1 MNNSI
6 TSNTPVTH
14 GVLVPMITPT
24 DADGQINVQGLKAVA
39 QAFIEA
45 GVAGLVVCGTTGEYY
60 TFSDE
65 ERELVLSTVAEVA
78 KGKVNLVAGINDLS
92 TAGSIEK
99 AKRAKALG
107 YDGLMLAPPAYSLPE
122 QAGIIEHFK
131 AVAEATDLPIIMY
144 HFPVRTGVEMD
155 IDTVLTLAKEPNI
168 VGIKESSGDLSRAL
182 HLMQAD
188 TPNFDM
194 VCGCDDQ
201 AADFLFWGAKGWISG
216 AANVFPAEQ
225 VQMMALA
232 QAEDWQAVKDLMLK
246 MYPAI
251 YSMESAD
258 YNQKAKLGAGI
269 RHGVDVGG
277 IRLPLVDLTDA
288 DKQAFEQLLKEYDQ

>member
-1 MNNSI
+1 MNHSI
-6 TSNTPVTH
+6 TQ

-24 DADGQINVQGLKAVA
+24 HADGSINIDGVKNIA
-39 QAFIEA
+39 QAFIDA

-60 TFSDE
+60 AHNE
-65 ERELVLSTVAEVA
+65 AEREQVMTAVAEVA

-92 TAGSIEK
+92 TTGSIEK
-99 AKRAKALG
+99 AQQAKALG

-122 QAGIIEHFK
+122 QEGIIAHCK
-131 AVAEATDLPIIMY
+131 AVANSTDLPIILY
-144 HFPVRTGVEMD
+144 HFPARIGVEMD
-155 IDTVLTLAKEPNI
+155 IDTVLELAKEPNI
-168 VGIKESSGDLSRAL
+168 VGIKESSGDFSRAL
-182 HLMQAD
+182 HLIQAD

-201 AADFLFWGAKGWISG
+201 AADFLFWGATGWISG

-225 VQMMALA
+225 VEMMRLA
-232 QAEDWQAVKDLMLK
+232 KNEDWQAVRALMLK

-251 YSMESAD
+251 YSMESGD

-269 RHGVDVGG
+269 RHGIEAGTV
-277 IRLPLVDLTDA
+277 RLPLVDLSA
-288 DKQAFEQLLKEYDQ
+288 EAREAFTQLLADYEK

>member
-1 MNNSI
+1 MTNSI
-6 TSNTPVTH
+6 TQ

-24 DADGQINVQGLKAVA
+24 DTADNISIEGVKNIA
-39 QAFIEA
+39 QAFIDA

-60 TFSDE
+60 AHSE
-65 ERELVLSTVAEVA
+65 AEREQVMTAVAEVA

-92 TAGSIEK
+92 TTGSIEK
-99 AKRAKALG
+99 AKQAKVLG

-122 QAGIIEHFK
+122 QAGIIEHYK
-131 AVAEATDLPIIMY
+131 AVANATDLPIIMY
-144 HFPVRTGVEMD
+144 HFPSRIGVEMD
-155 IDTVLTLAKEPNI
+155 IETVLTLAKEPNI
-168 VGIKESSGDLSRAL
+168 VGLKESSGDFSRAL
-182 HLMQAD
+182 HIMQAD

-201 AADFLFWGAKGWISG
+201 AADFLFWGATGWISG

-225 VQMMALA
+225 VEMMRLA
-232 QAEDWQAVKDLMLK
+232 KNEDWKAVKALMLK

-251 YSMESAD
+251 YSMESGD

-269 RHGVDVGG
+269 RHGVETGN
-277 IRLPLVDLTDA
+277 IRLPLVDLS
-288 DKQAFEQLLKEYDQ
+288 KQEREAFVQLLADYDK